1 MRALKDTFD
10 VSKLI
15 FFSFIAGDLMA
26 YLTIFQF
33 QKPLTPFCNKFVQR
47 TVVTLNQILQN
58 TNMIFRRSF

>member
-33 QKPLTPFCNKFVQR
+33 QKPLTPF
-47 TVVTLNQILQN
+47 L
-58 TNMIFRRSF
+58 